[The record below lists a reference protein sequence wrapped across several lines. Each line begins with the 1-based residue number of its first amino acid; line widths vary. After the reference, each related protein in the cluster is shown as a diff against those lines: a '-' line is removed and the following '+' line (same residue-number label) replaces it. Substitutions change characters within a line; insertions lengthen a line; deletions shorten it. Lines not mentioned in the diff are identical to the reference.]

1 MTTSFPIPNIA
12 LHIFGLEQSESGW
25 LENDKLP
32 KVGEWTKIEI
42 GYEDGKY
49 YLPWLS
55 GTRRSRRRWNTV
67 SFGRWRTSRLFVVE
81 ETGAPYSL
89 DL

>member
-55 GTRRSRRRWNTV
+55 GTRTRT
-67 SFGRWRTSRLFVVE
+67 RTSRLFVVV

-89 DL
+89 DP